1 MKSESESGFLK
12 DLDLP
17 EYSDFNKLE
26 FWDGV
31 LAIILSFTLILS
43 ALTTGIIILIDTGD
57 INNLNPIP
65 FLQQITQ
72 GDFFSDLKAENLQ
85 FFVDREP

>member
-1 MKSESESGFLK
+1 MKSESESEFLK

-31 LAIILSFTLILS
+31 LAVILTLTLIIG
-43 ALTTGIIILIDTGD
+43 TTTNGIVILRDTGD

-65 FLQQITQ
+65 FLQQIIQ
-72 GDFFSDLKAENLQ
+72 GDFFTDLQAENLQ